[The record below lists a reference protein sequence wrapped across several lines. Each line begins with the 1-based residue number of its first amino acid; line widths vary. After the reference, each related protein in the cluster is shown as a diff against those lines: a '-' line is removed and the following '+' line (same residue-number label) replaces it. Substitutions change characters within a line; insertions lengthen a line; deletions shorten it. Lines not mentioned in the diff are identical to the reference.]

1 MPHPRVVRPRRRR
14 GLAPLALALLACAP
28 PRAAAP
34 LAGQQFEDARG
45 DMTFALTGDAII
57 TRDLS
62 PYREPEY
69 LAMRELIRGAT
80 AAFTNL
86 ESLFHDYEDDVIPAA
101 ESGGTYMRAE
111 PELARELAWM
121 GFDLGSMANNHSLDF
136 GVGGARRT
144 LEAVHA
150 AGLVTAGVGENLAEA
165 RAPGYL
171 ETPGGRVA
179 LISVASTFAD
189 GMRAG
194 HQRPD
199 MRGRP
204 GLSPIRYRTLVTL
217 TETEMDGLRTAVARW
232 RPGAA
237 RGEAI
242 ALGGVRFAAG
252 AEPGATTVPH
262 EGDLEELL
270 DVVREARRQAD
281 WVIVTSHTHEG
292 AGDRSVPADFIVT
305 VARAAIDAGAD
316 MFVGHGPHILRGI
329 EIHEGRP
336 IFYSL
341 ANFIFQNETVL
352 RQPAD
357 NYEAFELGPH
367 AHPGEFQDVRI
378 DAMGGGF
385 PADPAYW
392 ESVIAVPE
400 FQGGTLQ
407 EIRLYPVT
415 LGHGLDRS
423 VRGRPMLADAELGD
437 RILAGL
443 ADLSAAFGTEI
454 FVEGGVGVIRP

>member
-1 MPHPRVVRPRRRR
+1 
-14 GLAPLALALLACAP
+14 
-28 PRAAAP
+28 
-34 LAGQQFEDARG
+34 
-45 DMTFALTGDAII
+45 
-57 TRDLS
+57 
-62 PYREPEY
+62 
-69 LAMRELIRGAT
+69 
-80 AAFTNL
+80 
-86 ESLFHDYEDDVIPAA
+86 
-101 ESGGTYMRAE
+101 
-111 PELARELAWM
+111 
-121 GFDLGSMANNHSLDF
+121 
-136 GVGGARRT
+136 
-144 LEAVHA
+144 
-150 AGLVTAGVGENLAEA
+150 
-165 RAPGYL
+165 
-171 ETPGGRVA
+171 
-179 LISVASTFAD
+179 
-189 GMRAG
+189 
-194 HQRPD
+194 
-199 MRGRP
+199 
-204 GLSPIRYRTLVTL
+204 
-217 TETEMDGLRTAVARW
+217 
-232 RPGAA
+232 
-237 RGEAI
+237 
-242 ALGGVRFAAG
+242 
-252 AEPGATTVPH
+252 
-262 EGDLEELL
+262 
-270 DVVREARRQAD
+270 
-281 WVIVTSHTHEG
+281 
-292 AGDRSVPADFIVT
+292 
-305 VARAAIDAGAD
+305 